1 MPRPDGRPTI
11 LERRSAE
18 TRRLILDAARDVIAQ
33 HGHGGFSIGKVAEV
47 AGISPGNLTYH
58 YRTRPT
64 LLIALAEDLRDSQV
78 AAFEAHCTSVD
89 LSGADWAEQL
99 LGWLLDDAIDA
110 DTVRLIPEL
119 WSVGNAIPGAALA
132 IRSLYDAPIELLIR
146 TFGHDPSAPATEPLR
161 LAILAFACALEGST
175 PLFGFRDDPDRW
187 RSVRT
192 SLIALHAPAI
202 ERAHRD
208 LAAASSTA
216 TATDGARTV
225 DTDPMS
231 TPEASEVLRIA

>member
-18 TRRLILDAARDVIAQ
+18 TRRLILDAAREVLEE

-64 LLIALAEDLRDSQV
+64 LLVALAEDLRDAHV
-78 AAFEAHCTSVD
+78 ATFEAHCMTVD
-89 LSGADWAEQL
+89 LHAEGWAEQL
-99 LGWLLDDAIDA
+99 LGWLLDDAVDA

-119 WSVGNAIPGAALA
+119 WSVGNAIPDAADA
-132 IRSLYDAPIELLIR
+132 IRALYDAPIELVIR
-146 TFGHDPSAPATEPLR
+146 AFGHDPEDPATEPLR
-161 LAILAFACALEGST
+161 LAILAFACALQGTT

-187 RSVRT
+187 QSVRA
-192 SLIALHAPAI
+192 SLIDLHAPAI
-202 ERAHRD
+202 ERAHAQVAAGR
-208 LAAASSTA
+208 AASIPSSNGSVA
-216 TATDGARTV
+216 
-225 DTDPMS
+225 MS
-231 TPEASEVLRIA
+231 DAPEVLRIA